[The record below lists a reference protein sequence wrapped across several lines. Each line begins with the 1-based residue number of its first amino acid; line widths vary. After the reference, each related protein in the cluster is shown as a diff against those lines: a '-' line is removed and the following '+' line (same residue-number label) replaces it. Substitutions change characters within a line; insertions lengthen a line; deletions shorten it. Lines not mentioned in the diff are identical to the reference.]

1 MVTVLVPRA
10 ALALA
15 LTAALRSP
23 SPGSAI
29 AGAGGAWR
37 RPSACCAWP
46 ASRRWPSA
54 LLALLGIV
62 LAVVGRAWPGLA
74 LAVAAL
80 LIAGFVVWLPLSL
93 QKVARTVPPIHD
105 ITTDT
110 ERPPAFVAIVERRRG
125 APNPPEYGGPA
136 VAAQQKQGY
145 PDLGPATFAAP
156 PDRVLAAAE
165 AAGRGLGWEIVAVA
179 PAEGR
184 LEATATTPWFGF
196 KDDVVVRVDRRRRRQ
211 PGGRP
216 LEVARRTQRSRRQ
229 CQAGPRLPRRSR
241 RPPHLAGRRP
251 RAVTR
256 RPSPRRPRARPRW

>member
-10 ALALA
+10 AMALA
-15 LTAALRSP
+15 LTAALTLALAGLGHRWSWWGVAAAF
-23 SPGSAI
+23 SVLRVASFAAVAVGAI
-29 AGAGGAWR
+29 
-37 RPSACCAWP
+37 
-46 ASRRWPSA
+46 
-54 LLALLGIV
+54 ALLGIV

-196 KDDVVVRVDRRRRRQ
+196 KDDVVVRVTAAGAGSRVDVRSKSRV
-211 PGGRP
+211 GRSD
-216 LEVARRTQRSRRQ
+216 LGVNARRVRDFL
-229 CQAGPRLPRRSR
+229 AALAARL
-241 RPPHLAGRRP
+241 
-251 RAVTR
+251 T
-256 RPSPRRPRARPRW
+256 

>member
-10 ALALA
+10 AMALA
-15 LTAALRSP
+15 LTAALTLALAGLGHRWSWWGVAA
-23 SPGSAI
+23 SFSVLRVASFAAVAVGAI
-29 AGAGGAWR
+29 
-37 RPSACCAWP
+37 
-46 ASRRWPSA
+46 
-54 LLALLGIV
+54 ALLGIV
-62 LAVVGRAWPGLA
+62 LAAVGRAWPGLA

-110 ERPPAFVAIVERRRG
+110 ERPPAFVAIVERRRD
-125 APNPPEYGGPA
+125 APNPPEYGGPP

-145 PDLGPATFAAP
+145 PDLGPASFAAP

-196 KDDVVVRVDRRRRRQ
+196 KDDVVVRVTAA
-211 PGGRP
+211 GGGSRVDVRSKSRVGRSD
-216 LEVARRTQRSRRQ
+216 LGVNARRVRDFL
-229 CQAGPRLPRRSR
+229 AALAARL
-241 RPPHLAGRRP
+241 A
-251 RAVTR
+251 
-256 RPSPRRPRARPRW
+256 

>member
-10 ALALA
+10 AMALA
-15 LTAALRSP
+15 LTAALTLALAGLGHRWSWWGVAA
-23 SPGSAI
+23 SFSILRVASFAAVAVGAI
-29 AGAGGAWR
+29 
-37 RPSACCAWP
+37 
-46 ASRRWPSA
+46 
-54 LLALLGIV
+54 ALLGIV
-62 LAVVGRAWPGLA
+62 LAAVGRAWPGLA

-110 ERPPAFVAIVERRRG
+110 ERPPAFVAIVERRRD

-145 PDLGPATFAAP
+145 PDLGPASFAAP

-165 AAGRGLGWEIVAVA
+165 AVGRRLGWEIVAVA

-196 KDDVVVRVDRRRRRQ
+196 KDDVVVRVTAA
-211 PGGRP
+211 GGGSRVDVRSKSRVGRSD
-216 LEVARRTQRSRRQ
+216 LGVNARRVRDFL
-229 CQAGPRLPRRSR
+229 AALAARL
-241 RPPHLAGRRP
+241 A
-251 RAVTR
+251 
-256 RPSPRRPRARPRW
+256 